1 MGAPVMKLKLIA
13 LCLLPLL
20 ALGQWEMDFDE
31 DWATAGE
38 ELLPAGYTECEYI
51 SATGTQYIDTGI
63 KLSCTNSVTIVFET
77 SSVAIYGIFGGRT
90 SQKNMSYAM
99 FSVQD
104 TYRYDMRSAQ
114 FTGAL
119 SYSAATKYTA
129 VITPTAATINGTL
142 DASLVCDDVVTIYN
156 CFLMAINTAGTAV
169 PTLSGKLY
177 GASFTGAGGAV
188 IANFVPCLNPSDTPG
203 VYDTIR
209 KQFFSNAGSGNFG
222 YEVK

>member
-1 MGAPVMKLKLIA
+1 MKQKLIS
-13 LCLLPLL
+13 LCLFPLL
-20 ALGQWEMDFDE
+20 AFGQWELDFDE
-31 DWATAGE
+31 DFATAGE

-77 SSVAIYGIFGGRT
+77 AAVDTYGIFGGRT
-90 SQKNMSYAM
+90 APGQPAYAM
-99 FSVQD
+99 IASD
-104 TYRYDMRSAQ
+104 GRYRYDVAPSRQIA
-114 FTGAL
+114 GKLA
-119 SYSAATKYTA
+119 YSSATKYTA

-142 DASLVCDDVVTIYN
+142 DASLICDDVVTIYN
-156 CFLMAINTAGTAV
+156 CFLMAVNTGGSATL
-169 PTLSGKLY
+169 TLSGRLY
-177 GASFTGAGGAV
+177 GASITGVGGAT